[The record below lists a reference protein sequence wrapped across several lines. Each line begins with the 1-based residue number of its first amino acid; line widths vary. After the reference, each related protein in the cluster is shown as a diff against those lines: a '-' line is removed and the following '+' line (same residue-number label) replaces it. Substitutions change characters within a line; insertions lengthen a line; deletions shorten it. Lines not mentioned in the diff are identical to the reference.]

1 MLLSTVP
8 LHLSIPWATQE
19 DFANEVTKAAEK
31 KARKEDRRRRLAE
44 AITKATDK
52 HLLEAPALLRNTKG
66 KVDSKLN
73 PNASEFV
80 QCPVRAQVLALME
93 DAAAVGQTDIDYAME
108 KMKGV
113 I

>member
-1 MLLSTVP
+1 M
-8 LHLSIPWATQE
+8 
-19 DFANEVTKAAEK
+19 
-31 KARKEDRRRRLAE
+31 
-44 AITKATDK
+44 
-52 HLLEAPALLRNTKG
+52 LRNTKG